1 MEVWTMIDIKNLLL
15 GLTLVLMASGCQKY
29 KDQIA
34 GQQDEIAKL
43 NIDLSEL
50 TDERGVLLGEVDG
63 LETDVAALEEKNRQ
77 LEARILT
84 LVNYM
89 RELEEALEKLGGD
102 KDTMAAKYQTTLDE
116 QQKLIDEMK
125 RKQAAAQARLDTLKR
140 LLGKFKSLIA
150 GGKLNVRIR
159 NGKLTLELPSAVLFD
174 SGKAEV
180 SESGLATLGEVAGV
194 LSQIK
199 GREFQVAGHTDNVPM
214 TSGRFK
220 DNWEL
225 STARS
230 VAVVRALQEMGV
242 RPKNLS
248 ASGYSEYQR
257 MVANDSKE
265 HKAQNRRIEII
276 LMPNLDELPDMSE
289 LEKQIK

>member
-1 MEVWTMIDIKNLLL
+1 MINIKYLLP
-15 GLTLVLMASGCQKY
+15 GLALVLMASGCQKY

-34 GQQDEIAKL
+34 GQQDEISKL

-50 TDERGVLLGEVDG
+50 TDGREVLLGEVDG
-63 LETDVAALEEKNRQ
+63 LEANVAALDEKNRQ

-84 LVNYM
+84 LVDYM
-89 RELEEALEKLGGD
+89 RELETALEKLGGD
-102 KDTMAAKYQTTLDE
+102 KDSMAAKYQTTLDE

-289 LEKQIK
+289 LEKEIK

>member
-1 MEVWTMIDIKNLLL
+1 MIDIKNLLL
-15 GLTLVLMASGCQKY
+15 GLALVLIASGCQKY

-50 TDERGVLLGEVDG
+50 TDERGALRGEVDG
-63 LETDVAALEEKNRQ
+63 LETDVAALEEKNRN
-77 LEARILT
+77 LEARIST
-84 LVNYM
+84 LVDYM
-89 RELEEALEKLGGD
+89 RDLEAGLESLGGD
-102 KDTMAAKYQTTLDE
+102 KEAMAAKYQTTLDE

-125 RKQAAAQARLDTLKR
+125 RKQAAAQARLDTMKR

-180 SESGLATLGEVAGV
+180 SESGLTTLGEVAGV

-199 GREFQVAGHTDNVPM
+199 DREFQVAGHTDNVPI

-230 VAVVRALQEMGV
+230 VSVVRALQEMGV

-248 ASGYSEYQR
+248 ASGYSEYQS
-257 MVANDSKE
+257 MVANDSKDN
-265 HKAQNRRIEII
+265 KAQNR
-276 LMPNLDELPDMSE
+276 
-289 LEKQIK
+289 

>member
-1 MEVWTMIDIKNLLL
+1 MINIKNLLL
-15 GLTLVLMASGCQKY
+15 GLALVLMVSGCQKY

-63 LETDVAALEEKNRQ
+63 LEANVAALDEKNRQ

-84 LVNYM
+84 LVDYM
-89 RELEEALEKLGGD
+89 RELEEGLEKLGGD
-102 KDTMAAKYQTTLDE
+102 KDSMAAKYQTTLDE

-125 RKQAAAQARLDTLKR
+125 RKQAAAQARLDTLKG

-199 GREFQVAGHTDNVPM
+199 NREFQVAGHTDNVPM